1 MASIRRIGY
10 SRHRSLWCE
19 RCGKKS
25 FRDYDYGVPMKGSSE
40 KVVIEALVCAQC
52 ANAIRAL
59 GALALPAIYER
70 LHI

>member
-10 SRHRSLWCE
+10 SKRRNLWCE

-25 FRDYDYGVPMKGSSE
+25 FRDYDYGIPMKGSTRE
-40 KVVIEALVCAQC
+40 VVIEALVCEPC

-59 GALALPAIYER
+59 GTLALPAIYER